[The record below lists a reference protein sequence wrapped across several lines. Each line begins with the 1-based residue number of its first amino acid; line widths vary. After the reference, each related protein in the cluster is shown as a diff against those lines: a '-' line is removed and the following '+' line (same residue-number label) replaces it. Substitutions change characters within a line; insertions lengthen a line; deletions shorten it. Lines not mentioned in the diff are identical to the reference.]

1 MNKRVF
7 LSIISFVFIFTGYS
21 FGQID
26 LDRIAR
32 EAQRNVNKR
41 VEKNIDKSIDNAMD
55 NAEDSMKKKKG
66 KKNKKGEETYEPEV
80 EVRVVKEVMPNEFKG
95 IFMMDRSI
103 DGRGEN
109 YSNMLQVVID
119 DYRTAVRPLI
129 IKKPHNLIIYNKEE
143 ETVVTI
149 NNENYEGKAMKDW
162 YTSMDSE
169 DKNDLSTA
177 TKTDD
182 IKEIEGYIAR
192 KYVVAAKNYS
202 AVIWFTK
209 EIDADVSVLYNVMEF
224 DRLHLDK
231 TLGFPLEMVIQYN
244 DDRIERVKISNI
256 QANETDEQLFDISG
270 YELIDMTDLKYGK

>member
-1 MNKRVF
+1 MNFRVSLSLFCFVF
-7 LSIISFVFIFTGYS
+7 LFSGFS

-26 LDRIAR
+26 LDRIAK
-32 EAQRNVNKR
+32 EAQRNVNRR

-55 NAEDSMKKKKG
+55 NAEDSVKKKKK

-80 EVRVVKEVMPNEFKG
+80 EVRVIKEISPNEFKG
-95 IFMMDRSI
+95 KFMMDRSVE
-103 DGRGEN
+103 GRGDS
-109 YSNMLQVVID
+109 YSNMLQVVMD
-119 DYRTAVRPLI
+119 DYKTAVRPLI
-129 IKKPHNLIIYNKEE
+129 IKEPHNLIIYDKEE

-162 YTSMDSE
+162 YTSMEAE
-169 DKNDLSTA
+169 DQDALSTA

-192 KYVVAAKNYS
+192 RYEVVADDYS

-209 EIDADVSVLYNVMEF
+209 EIDADVSVIYSVMDY
-224 DRLHLDK
+224 DRLYLDK

-244 DDRIERVKISNI
+244 DDRVERVKITNI
-256 QANETDEQLFDISG
+256 QENEIDEQLFDISG